1 VSGIRRAKAKSYLN
15 GQNPKKDNMPA
26 GRPLKYSAQD
36 LQTKVDEYFETEGKP
51 TIAGLA
57 VFLDMDR
64 QTLYNYRERDEF
76 FDILKRA
83 VNKVEAKYEGRLIY
97 ENNPTGVIFALKN
110 MGWKDKTES
119 EVRVDGGV
127 QLVFTDATPINAED

>member
-1 VSGIRRAKAKSYLN
+1 
-15 GQNPKKDNMPA
+15 MPG
-26 GRPLKYSAQD
+26 GRPVKYTPSE
-36 LQTKVDEYFETEGKP
+36 LQASIDEYFATEQKP

-57 VFLDMDR
+57 VYLEMDR

-110 MGWKDKTES
+110 MGWKDKTEQD
-119 EVRVDGGV
+119 VRVEGGV
-127 QLVFTDATPINAED
+127 QLVFTDAIPNETNG

>member
-1 VSGIRRAKAKSYLN
+1 
-15 GQNPKKDNMPA
+15 MPG
-26 GRPLKYSAQD
+26 GRPLKYTPD
-36 LQTKVDEYFETEGKP
+36 ELQIAVDDYFATEQKP

-57 VFLDMDR
+57 VHLDMDR

-110 MGWKDKTES
+110 MGWKDKTEQD
-119 EVRVDGGV
+119 VRVDGGV
-127 QLVFTDATPINAED
+127 QLVFTNATANDPEG

>member
-1 VSGIRRAKAKSYLN
+1 
-15 GQNPKKDNMPA
+15 MPA
-26 GRPLKYSAQD
+26 GRPLKYTATE
-36 LQTKVDEYFETEGKP
+36 LQTKVDEYFATESKP

-57 VFLDMDR
+57 VFLEMDR

-83 VNKVEAKYEGRLIY
+83 VNMVEAKYEGRLIY

-127 QLVFTDATPINAED
+127 QLVFTDATPINAEN